1 MSEKIKYSVD
11 VQVVGGIKISS
22 SQTFTVDAYDKIEVA
37 VADGASDEDIEVQPG
52 SAGQVQFLLI
62 QSVKYGDNLTY
73 SVNAAEADP
82 TKRIKLDS
90 QQLFVG
96 TGNVGLLGD
105 SPKTLYFYNSL
116 GEDTVIKILAG
127 RKATTP

>member
-1 MSEKIKYSVD
+1 MSEKIKYSID
-11 VQVVGGIKISS
+11 VQVVGGVKISA
-22 SQTFTVDAYDKIEVA
+22 SQTFTVDAYDKIEVT

-62 QSVKYGDNLTY
+62 QSDKYGDNLTY

-96 TGNVGLLGD
+96 TGNVGLLGG
-105 SPKTLYFYNSL
+105 SPQKLFFYNSL
-116 GEDTVIKILAG
+116 GENTVIKILVG